1 MLVATKCLPP
11 VTPALG
17 KQEGTAMKL
26 KELNYERF
34 RTWLSDAQS
43 LSSSDNVHC
52 FISAWIA
59 FNHYY
64 GTHASEYKEGFSE
77 FTKRRKTGTGDKGQL
92 LFLAT
97 QPKFQALLDRF
108 WKESGV
114 APISIDLPVISE
126 LTSRV
131 SPPGLSR
138 GRYRLDVLS
147 AEDLF
152 LALYQIRCN
161 LMHGSKDPR
170 RDARDSKLCQLS
182 ASFSVPFLTYLIR
195 HTFGEVLN
203 AYDPDVASKMPVP

>member
-1 MLVATKCLPP
+1 MKGSAHGSATLSRSRHL
-11 VTPALG
+11 TMFTASFLLG
-17 KQEGTAMKL
+17 SRLITTTGPTL
-26 KELNYERF
+26 
-34 RTWLSDAQS
+34 LSTRR
-43 LSSSDNVHC
+43 
-52 FISAWIA
+52 A
-59 FNHYY
+59 FPN
-64 GTHASEYKEGFSE
+64 S
-77 FTKRRKTGTGDKGQL
+77 RRGKTGTGDKGQL

-97 QPKFQALLDRF
+97 RPKFQALLDRF

-170 RDARDSKLCQLS
+170 RDARDSELCQLS